1 MDSDW
6 AGDATGLHSTS
17 GYIFLYGQTAISW
30 KTKKQSLI
38 AVSTTEAE
46 YIEAS
51 EASKEAIWLRRILHE
66 LLSCLTN
73 PKPGKSA
80 LPNASI
86 TLHIDNQ
93 ATIKLIQNP
102 RFHERTKHI
111 EIKHHYIRETFE
123 NGEIDLQHVST
134 NNYLADIMTKSL
146 PATTIWPH
154 LHHIGL
160 QEWTS

>member
-1 MDSDW
+1 MRNQSLTYRQSDTPKMPGSPISSFMDSDW

-46 YIEAS
+46 YLEAI

-93 ATIKLIQNP
+93 ATIKLIQNS

-111 EIKHHYIRETFE
+111 EIKHH
-123 NGEIDLQHVST
+123 
-134 NNYLADIMTKSL
+134 
-146 PATTIWPH
+146 
-154 LHHIGL
+154 
-160 QEWTS
+160 